1 MTIMS
6 RNILLIILGAAIAL
20 LCLAVDLSAQEKKDD
35 KRCEISVNLGIERH
49 VYVPCVGLGLEYFLT
64 PRISI
69 EGEFNYIPQI
79 AFALPPRDWHPW
91 GEDVVRIIGEDAKY
105 SLLWDVNFLFYFDLT
120 KIKRPTMRWFLTVGT
135 GFQYDRVEYNVV
147 SLSTLEQDKYGY
159 GEIHYQPIN
168 FGAGFKV
175 NIKEDW
181 ALRILYK
188 IHMMFLDVIATRL
201 ALGLSYR
208 F

>member
-1 MTIMS
+1 MSYRILITI
-6 RNILLIILGAAIAL
+6 IAVSI
-20 LCLAVDLSAQEKKDD
+20 CLSSFAVDLSAQEKKDD

-49 VYVPCVGLGLEYFLT
+49 VDVPCVGLGLEYFLT
-64 PRISI
+64 PRISL
-69 EGEFNYIPQI
+69 EGEFNYIPKKAY
-79 AFALPPRDWHPW
+79 AFPPRDWWHPW
-91 GEDVVRIIGEDAKY
+91 GEFNFNFIGEEAKY
-105 SLLWDVNFLFYFDLT
+105 LLLCDINFLFYFDLT

-135 GFQYDRVEYNVV
+135 GFQYDRMEYNVV
-147 SLSTLEQDKYGY
+147 SLSTLELDKYGF
-159 GEIHYQPIN
+159 GEMHYQPIT

-188 IHMMFLDVIATRL
+188 IHMMALDVITTRL